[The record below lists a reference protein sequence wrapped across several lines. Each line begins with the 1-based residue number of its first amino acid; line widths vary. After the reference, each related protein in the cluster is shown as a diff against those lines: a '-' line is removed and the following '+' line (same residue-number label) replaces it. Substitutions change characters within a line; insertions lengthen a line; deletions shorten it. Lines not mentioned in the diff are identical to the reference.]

1 MAADKSGNQIVVDAG
16 DNSGQP
22 FPRMGGPLVLKTTK
36 QYTSSVLGSWVNLD
50 QLQVPCLAGVAYNA
64 KFTLIGRS
72 DTLTTSLRF
81 RCRHTG
87 TYSRAAIM
95 GEAILSLS
103 AGAACAAQAT
113 GQALDAATVYNF
125 SSVPAINSDL
135 FFRFEIQHVCLTP
148 GYLYLQLNTE
158 VDTSVVSVEIG
169 SMVEAYQA

>member
-1 MAADKSGNQIVVDAG
+1 MPFDLSGNGLVVSAG
-16 DNSGQP
+16 DTLGQP
-22 FPRMGGPLVLKTTK
+22 FPRMAGPLVLKTAK

-50 QLQVPCLAGVAYNA
+50 QLQVPCQAGIAYNA

-87 TYSRAAIM
+87 LFSRAAVM
-95 GEAILSLS
+95 GEAVLSTS
-103 AGAACAAQAT
+103 AGAACVAQSMATTLDTAAIH
-113 GQALDAATVYNF
+113 NF
-125 SSVPAINSDL
+125 SNVPVINADL
-135 FFRFEIQHVCLTP
+135 LIRFEIQHFCTQQ